1 MLQPGD
7 GEAFVDERH
16 RAILEQIGKLAGEL
30 FELSARAGES
40 LPEEELDVLTRRLQA
55 IRTEIDRLREE
66 FRLTLN

>member
-1 MLQPGD
+1 VT
-7 GEAFVDERH
+7 EEVDVNERH

-40 LPEEELDVLTRRLQA
+40 LPEEELEVLTRRLQT
-55 IRTEIDRLREE
+55 IRSEIDRLREE

>member
-1 MLQPGD
+1 
-7 GEAFVDERH
+7 V
-16 RAILEQIGKLAGEL
+16 ILEQIGKLAGEL
-30 FELSARAGES
+30 FELSARAGQS